1 VYPSISVR
9 ADFPVAVVD
18 AVVNKHGTRAVAE
31 AYLQYLYSE
40 PGQEILARN
49 FNRVRNGAVL
59 ARHKSELPAIQLVS
73 VEETFGGWEQV
84 GKVHFADGGV
94 LDQLLGDRR

>member
-1 VYPSISVR
+1 M
-9 ADFPVAVVD
+9 
-18 AVVNKHGTRAVAE
+18 
-31 AYLQYLYSE
+31 
-40 PGQEILARN
+40 RN
-49 FNRVRNGAVL
+49 EAVL
-59 ARHKSELPAIQLVS
+59 ARHRSEFPAIQLTS